1 MTSSGMTGT
10 VEAAVA
16 ARQADTPERERAR
29 ALGRQDALAHLRARF
44 DLPAGEIYLDGNSL
58 GAMPKSVPAA
68 INEALAEGWA
78 RDLIRSWNGRDWHNL
93 PVTTGDR
100 LAPLMGARKG
110 EVLAADSTSINLY
123 KAFCAAMRLRPG
135 RGKVVS
141 ERNNFPTDVHILQG
155 AIANV
160 FPEARLVLAEDD
172 DQSVLSLLDA
182 ETAVVCLS
190 HVNYRSGRLRDMA
203 AVTKAAHAAGALV
216 IWDLCHS
223 LGALPVDLNACEA
236 DFAVGCSYKYMN
248 GGPGAP
254 AWLFVAARHLDA
266 AQNPLTGWQG
276 HAAPFGFEIDYR
288 PAATLEKF
296 RVGTPPVLSY
306 LPLLESLSVFEE
318 TDMARLREKSL
329 ALTDFFIELVET
341 RLSGHGL
348 ALATP
353 RAHAERGSQVAL
365 THDSGW
371 PIMQA
376 LIACGVIGD
385 FRAPDILRFGFTPL
399 YVGFEDVW
407 GAVATL
413 EAIMASGLWR
423 EPRFAERKLVT

>member
-1 MTSSGMTGT
+1 MS
-10 VEAAVA
+10 AAVETAIA
-16 ARQADTPERERAR
+16 ARRADTPGRQRAR
-29 ALGRQDALAHLRARF
+29 LLDRQDALAPLRARF
-44 DLPAGEIYLDGNSL
+44 DLPKGEIYLDGNSL
-58 GAMPKSVPAA
+58 GAMPSSVPAA
-68 INEALAEGWA
+68 INQALTEGWA
-78 RDLIRSWNGRDWHNL
+78 RELIRSWNGRDWHNL
-93 PVTTGDR
+93 PATVGDR
-100 LAPLMGARKG
+100 LAALMGAGQG

-135 RGKVVS
+135 RMKVVS

-155 AIANV
+155 ALANV
-160 FPEARLVLAEDD
+160 FPEARLELAGDDDGSVLAAIDTD
-172 DQSVLSLLDA
+172 
-182 ETAVVCLS
+182 TAVVCLS

-223 LGALPVDLNACEA
+223 LGALPVDLNACRA
-236 DFAVGCSYKYMN
+236 DFAVGCTYKYMN

-254 AWLFVAARHLDA
+254 AFLFVAGRHLDA

-288 PAATLEKF
+288 PAETIEKF

-306 LPLLESLSVFEE
+306 LPLLESIAIFEAAE
-318 TDMARLREKSL
+318 MAALRAKSL

-341 RLSGHGL
+341 RLAGHGL
-348 ALATP
+348 GLVTP
-353 RAHAERGSQVAL
+353 RDHAARGSQVAL
-365 THDSGW
+365 THEDGW

-376 LIACGVIGD
+376 LIACGVVGD

-413 EAIMASGLWR
+413 EAIMTGGLWR

>member
-1 MTSSGMTGT
+1 MTAG
-10 VEAAVA
+10 VEAATA
-16 ARQADTPERERAR
+16 ARQAKTPERERAR
-29 ALGRQDALAHLRARF
+29 ALDRRDALAGLRARF
-44 DLPAGEIYLDGNSL
+44 DLPEGEIYLDGNSL
-58 GAMPKSVPAA
+58 GAMPGSVPDA
-68 INEALAEGWA
+68 INAALTQGWA
-78 RDLIRSWNGRDWHNL
+78 KELIRSWNGRDWHNL

-100 LAPLMGARKG
+100 LAPLMGAREG
-110 EVLAADSTSINLY
+110 EVLAADSTSVNLY
-123 KAFCAAMRLRPG
+123 KAFCAAMRMRPG
-135 RGKVVS
+135 RDKVVS

-155 AIANV
+155 AVANV
-160 FPEARLVLAEDD
+160 FPQARLELADDGDDSVLA
-172 DQSVLSLLDA
+172 LLDA
-182 ETAVVCLS
+182 DTAVVCLS
-190 HVNYRSGRLRDMA
+190 HVNYKSGRLRDMA
-203 AVTKAAHAAGALV
+203 AVTRAAHDAGALV

-236 DFAVGCSYKYMN
+236 DFAVGCTYKYMN

-254 AWLFVAARHLDA
+254 AFLFVASRHLDR

-276 HAAPFGFEIDYR
+276 HEAPFGFEIDYR
-288 PAATLEKF
+288 PARTMEKF

-306 LPLLESLSVFEE
+306 LPLLESIAVFEAA
-318 TDMARLREKSL
+318 DMAALREKSL

-341 RLSGHGL
+341 RLAGHGL
-348 ALATP
+348 TLATP
-353 RAHAERGSQVAL
+353 RAHHERGSQVAL
-365 THDSGW
+365 THANGW

-376 LIACGVIGD
+376 LIACGVVGD

-413 EAIMASGLWR
+413 EAIMTSGLWR

>member
-1 MTSSGMTGT
+1 MSAG
-10 VEAAVA
+10 VEAAIA
-16 ARQADTPERERAR
+16 ARQAGTPERERAR
-29 ALGRQDALAHLRARF
+29 ELDRQDKLAPLRARF

-58 GAMPKSVPAA
+58 GAMPRTVPAA
-68 INEALAEGWA
+68 MNEALTGGWA

-93 PVTTGDR
+93 PVTAGDR

-135 RGKVVS
+135 RKKVVS

-160 FPEARLVLAEDD
+160 FPDARLALADD
-172 DQSVLSLLDA
+172 DDGSVLSLLDA
-182 ETAVVCLS
+182 DTAVVCLS

-203 AVTKAAHAAGALV
+203 AVTRAAHEAGALV

-236 DFAVGCSYKYMN
+236 DFAVGCSYKYLN

-254 AWLFVAARHLDA
+254 AFLFVAGRHLDA
-266 AQNPLTGWQG
+266 ARNPLTGWQG

-288 PAATLEKF
+288 PAQTMEKF
-296 RVGTPPVLSY
+296 RVGTPPVLSF
-306 LPLLESLSVFEE
+306 LPLLESLAVFEE
-318 TDMARLREKSL
+318 TDMAALRQKSL

-413 EAIMASGLWR
+413 EAIMAGGLWR
-423 EPRFAERKLVT
+423 EDRFCERKLVT